1 MKTIILLLTCI
12 GILSSFTVQA
22 EIRHVSLKTVKDAN
36 YRMHTGE
43 VKWFDRKSG
52 FGFIAPRDGSE
63 DVFVHFSTIVPNNHH
78 KTKTLKRGQAV
89 DFAAING
96 AKGRQTIWV
105 YPK

>member
-1 MKTIILLLTCI
+1 MKTITLFLTCI
-12 GILSSFTVQA
+12 GLLLSFTAQA
-22 EIRHVSLKTVKDAN
+22 EMRHVSLETVKNAN
-36 YRMHTGE
+36 YKMHTGE

-52 FGFIAPRDGSE
+52 FGFIVPRDGSE
-63 DVFVHFSTIVPNNHH
+63 EVFVHFSTIVPNNHY
-78 KTKTLKRGQAV
+78 KTKTLKKGQTV